1 MQLRQ
6 ANTTDVSALTP
17 LYSAFFEEDGIS
29 VSPSRI
35 AENLPLMIEDER
47 AAIIVADDGGRLA
60 GFVSLSLTFGIEFGW
75 AAEIED
81 LYVTPQRRGA
91 GLARRLMNA
100 ALDWADARGA
110 TSTIAVVTPE
120 AERSQG
126 LTLFY
131 RQFGFRDCERITL
144 YRPGGDRASHSVP
157 CRGLR

>member
-1 MQLRQ
+1 
-6 ANTTDVSALTP
+6 
-17 LYSAFFEEDGIS
+17 
-29 VSPSRI
+29 
-35 AENLPLMIEDER
+35 MIKDER
-47 AAIIVADDGGRLA
+47 AAIIVVDDGGGLA

-81 LYVTPQRRGA
+81 LYVTPQHRGA

-110 TSTIAVVTPE
+110 TSTLAVVTPE

-131 RQFGFRDCERITL
+131 RQYGFRDSMRITL
-144 YRPGGDRASHSVP
+144 YRSGGDRASHWAGG
-157 CRGLR
+157 RGLG